1 MERRLADEVGE
12 VGEGRYGVCCRELVG
27 GELGTELE
35 WARLQ
40 CWARLRRWTVGCLGA
55 RGAVRDCGAR
65 VAGDAV
71 FLEQTDRV
79 GEIKMASPVSLR
91 LREGF
96 VRYSRLDL
104 SGGGCWDVDGMR
116 PRLEGERRW

>member
-1 MERRLADEVGE
+1 MRVELCTIAALGSLAT
-12 VGEGRYGVCCRELVG
+12 RCFWSRH
-27 GELGTELE
+27 
-35 WARLQ
+35 
-40 CWARLRRWTVGCLGA
+40 
-55 RGAVRDCGAR
+55 
-65 VAGDAV
+65 
-71 FLEQTDRV
+71 RV

-104 SGGGCWDVDGMR
+104 SGGERWDVDGMR